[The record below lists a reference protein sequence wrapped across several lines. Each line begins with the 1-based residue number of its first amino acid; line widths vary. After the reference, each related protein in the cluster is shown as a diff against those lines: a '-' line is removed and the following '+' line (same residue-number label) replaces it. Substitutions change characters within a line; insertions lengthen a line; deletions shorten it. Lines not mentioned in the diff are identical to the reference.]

1 MQKDPDSVQHR
12 RQLWYCTKLQ
22 GAPCD
27 IFVSKCNPKKSTS
40 ELAGNT
46 AEITGADRTMT
57 ENISVFKLRGLLETF
72 LEDKTNLNDL
82 EMDLVGL
89 QC

>member
-1 MQKDPDSVQHR
+1 
-12 RQLWYCTKLQ
+12 
-22 GAPCD
+22 
-27 IFVSKCNPKKSTS
+27 
-40 ELAGNT
+40 
-46 AEITGADRTMT
+46 MT